1 MQHLHLFSGIVDAV
15 HAQGDGLA
23 ELEFTDDRGRT
34 KPLLREPEIV
44 HLQDVAN
51 LIDVLSVAGAVSL
64 LIAAIGTF
72 MLVRRRVVI
81 QWKQQGLLLGGL
93 LAAVG
98 LVLLIAGPTAVFYQL
113 HIWIFP
119 DDHQWFFYYQE
130 SLMSTM
136 MKAPDLFGGIGAT
149 IGGLGI
155 VIFGLYLL
163 LVSRLVR

>member
-1 MQHLHLFSGIVDAV
+1 
-15 HAQGDGLA
+15 
-23 ELEFTDDRGRT
+23 
-34 KPLLREPEIV
+34 
-44 HLQDVAN
+44 
-51 LIDVLSVAGAVSL
+51 
-64 LIAAIGTF
+64 